1 MYSDQPTM
9 PSSVVTLRNE
19 FVRQPA
25 SQCRSS
31 TLTIFIGILLENAV
45 QVIRR
50 LPIVPGRALVGDV
63 CRVGVGILY
72 MCNSGYGERNGVFS
86 TAPASIEFERRRNPL
101 HFRAAVANHKLL
113 KINNLRLLCC
123 GARRRNFLHLVKPA
137 VRNVIVS
144 I

>member
-72 MCNSGYGERNGVFS
+72 MYNSVFS
-86 TAPASIEFERRRNPL
+86 TASASIEFERRRNPL